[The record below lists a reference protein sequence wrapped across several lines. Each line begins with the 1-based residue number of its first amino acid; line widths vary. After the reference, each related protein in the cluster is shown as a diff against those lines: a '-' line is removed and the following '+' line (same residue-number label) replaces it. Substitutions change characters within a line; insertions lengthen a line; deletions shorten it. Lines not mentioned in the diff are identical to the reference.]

1 MTAAAAHC
9 NKKLLSALGVI
20 ILDND

>member
-9 NKKLLSALGVI
+9 NKKLLSALDVI